1 MTGLSLWSHYRH
13 KHGAILFMCK
23 TVRHAKCILLAKPE
37 VQDNGMSK
45 HWIHNL
51 SLWFEVVH
59 LSVWSS
65 CLAVYCNL
73 SRDIILGDLWSRA
86 PDQEIKS
93 TMSNLKCSCECS
105 PLPLPFCFH
114 KMSQRATLFQLFKL
128 ISMGICDRL
137 VITHISIYFRLGLQ
151 EWKIKITSFIHVAGW
166 KNKIASFIAW
176 KCGIWRCIF
185 SYQLVF
191 ELNTS

>member
-1 MTGLSLWSHYRH
+1 MCLSFRICIILLYKSYCDMLIERRRYSCAWGIGHIWMICCIETSVNIEHLHSPCDIWWLLFKSVMTGFSLWSHYRH

-37 VQDNGMSK
+37 VQDNGMCK

-59 LSVWSS
+59 PSVWSS

-73 SRDIILGDLWSRA
+73 SRDIILGDLWSRV

-93 TMSNLKCSCECS
+93 TEVKLKMY
-105 PLPLPFCFH
+105 LR
-114 KMSQRATLFQLFKL
+114 M
-128 ISMGICDRL
+128 
-137 VITHISIYFRLGLQ
+137 
-151 EWKIKITSFIHVAGW
+151 
-166 KNKIASFIAW
+166 
-176 KCGIWRCIF
+176 
-185 SYQLVF
+185 
-191 ELNTS
+191 